1 MFNAHQPV
9 LFVSLAPHSP
19 EMAQM
24 QKSYI
29 RQKASSPGGF
39 LPEPGNPKA
48 KATGPRNIHLSWD
61 PPPGNPT
68 GYKVCLSTYYEE
80 A

>member
-1 MFNAHQPV
+1 MYNTHQTV

-19 EMAQM
+19 ELAQM
-24 QKSYI
+24 QKGYV
-29 RQKASSPGGF
+29 RQKAASPGAF

-48 KATGPRNIHLSWD
+48 KATGPRNIHLTWD
-61 PPPGNPT
+61 PPPGNPS
-68 GYKVCLSTYYEE
+68 GYKVCLSPHQEH